1 MKINTRL
8 VQTQHEETTRLSK
21 SSASTTSTALVNLCV
36 VISVVFYLMPQPPE
50 RPKHVRVWTP
60 RLRLY
65 TEDEAVFLEEP
76 FATELVSTLCEP
88 RFIEHLTDWLCF
100 TLGAEITEDLGLES
114 LVPGQEL
121 FVDVLFTRYLYGGT
135 SEGDTIAYKLLEAA
149 QIDQVKYYRGFGDTP
164 ADFSL
169 AQDFD
174 ARETLDSDS
183 EHESDWEGSNDD
195 DVLMDDTD
203 TDYVPEPADESMG
216 DMSPPPSDS
225 ESDLDLPCFVRQ
237 PTHKKL
243 RVVPKVPLLPPDDQ
257 SSQIC
262 RWIHHIQEFFYSD
275 VPGVRDSRLVV
286 DDLVEMRAVPARV
299 YNSEAFQCISEE
311 SGLIELLHKIARP
324 GNLIETTQVDI
335 EESFRWWDWKI
346 AYAELIVQ
354 WLQPVITEAEWEEVR
369 PKTDD
374 PKFQF
379 DAEKA
384 RGLLKFISD
393 RPEMHPW
400 GFNPMAV
407 YLFLSLGC
415 FSTNCETWLLPA
427 LRELHYPFVDGWN
440 CKTVYRELMHL
451 TEFTCAPA
459 SKPLLQSLDERL
471 ALIIQ
476 ETGAFREYV
485 KSLETELYRFNAT
498 ASSTSQPS
506 ASQVSSPALPTLPT
520 PPLPAPISPPSLTK
534 NQRRRLNKAAAAAAR
549 ALAQSKGIQ
558 QHPGARAKKELLGKV
573 KAEKEVKEADPPL
586 ASKGCSKCAGLPDDQ
601 HCIRL
606 IWVTRRNCAHLIG
619 GALTCAPPGSR
630 LRPKSVKRKKGAVKR
645 AHRPVK
651 YYHPLKDLK
660 MEVVE
665 HRPDVYERCGKDIV
679 RFMYKHV
686 NTKAKMVG
694 GVRFKAFS
702 DKTLEHLIHNHR
714 LVKVRAIRRCSI
726 MQRWAYGSMTAT
738 GSRQASGG
746 RRGDTYSAYACHR
759 GDTPDDIKAL
769 FSEAMATDTI
779 IAAGNTIC
787 PGLKTRLEGLTA
799 TSGVNYL
806 GRTSVSNFTCSNYI
820 SCIHPDS
827 DFGLEDLE
835 AERGRNNAR
844 GDLSPCV
851 QLVKSGCGPDD
862 YNFAYVRWG
871 VVVRTMAN
879 TVWYVTH

>member
-8 VQTQHEETTRLSK
+8 VQIQHEETTRLSK

-88 RFIEHLTDWLCF
+88 RFIEHLADWLCF
-100 TLGAEITEDLGLES
+100 TLGAEIAEDLGLES

-335 EESFRWWDWKI
+335 EESFCWWDWKI
-346 AYAELIVQ
+346 AYAELIVR

-400 GFNPMAV
+400 GFNPMA
-407 YLFLSLGC
+407 SQEG
-415 FSTNCETWLLPA
+415 
-427 LRELHYPFVDGWN
+427 
-440 CKTVYRELMHL
+440 
-451 TEFTCAPA
+451 A
-459 SKPLLQSLDERL
+459 S
-471 ALIIQ
+471 
-476 ETGAFREYV
+476 
-485 KSLETELYRFNAT
+485 
-498 ASSTSQPS
+498 
-506 ASQVSSPALPTLPT
+506 
-520 PPLPAPISPPSLTK
+520 
-534 NQRRRLNKAAAAAAR
+534 
-549 ALAQSKGIQ
+549 
-558 QHPGARAKKELLGKV
+558 GKV

-714 LVKVRAIRRCSI
+714 LVKVRAIRRRSI

-806 GRTSVSNFTCSNYI
+806 GRTGVSNFTCSNYI

>member
-1 MKINTRL
+1 MGSPLITDESPLIAGFGDDFNLFGATSVFPTVEAAPQLPPATKLWSFGPSTPALDSIKPASTIKG
-8 VQTQHEETTRLSK
+8 K
-21 SSASTTSTALVNLCV
+21 SSAPRHPSRGYVHPSPLERHWHTSHAPAPAPLRLYTLASTCTPAPVPLYVPTSTPPQTHWHRRTSTRALDLVLDSKPGLGGGGGKCEGRQLSSKQV
-36 VISVVFYLMPQPPE
+36 PQPPE

-76 FATELVSTLCEP
+76 FATELASTLCEP
-88 RFIEHLTDWLCF
+88 RFIGHLADWLCF
-100 TLGAEITEDLGLES
+100 TFGAEIAEDLGLES

-183 EHESDWEGSNDD
+183 EHESDWEGSDDD

-225 ESDLDLPCFVRQ
+225 ESDLDLPCFVHQ

-243 RVVPKVPLLPPDDQ
+243 RVVPKEPLLPLDDQ

-299 YNSEAFQCISEE
+299 YNSEAFQHISEE
-311 SGLIELLHKIARP
+311 SGLFKLLHKITRP
-324 GNLIETTQVDI
+324 GNLIETT
-335 EESFRWWDWKI
+335 
-346 AYAELIVQ
+346 
-354 WLQPVITEAEWEEVR
+354 QPVITEAEWEEVR

-400 GFNPMAV
+400 GFNPMA
-407 YLFLSLGC
+407 
-415 FSTNCETWLLPA
+415 
-427 LRELHYPFVDGWN
+427 
-440 CKTVYRELMHL
+440 
-451 TEFTCAPA
+451 
-459 SKPLLQSLDERL
+459 
-471 ALIIQ
+471 
-476 ETGAFREYV
+476 
-485 KSLETELYRFNAT
+485 
-498 ASSTSQPS
+498 
-506 ASQVSSPALPTLPT
+506 
-520 PPLPAPISPPSLTK
+520 
-534 NQRRRLNKAAAAAAR
+534 
-549 ALAQSKGIQ
+549 
-558 QHPGARAKKELLGKV
+558 
-573 KAEKEVKEADPPL
+573 
-586 ASKGCSKCAGLPDDQ
+586 
-601 HCIRL
+601 
-606 IWVTRRNCAHLIG
+606 
-619 GALTCAPPGSR
+619 
-630 LRPKSVKRKKGAVKR
+630 KRKKGAVKR
-645 AHRPVK
+645 AHCPVK

-679 RFMYKHV
+679 QFMYKHV

-806 GRTSVSNFTCSNYI
+806 GHTGVSNFTCSNYI

-835 AERGRNNAR
+835 AGRGRNNA
-844 GDLSPCV
+844 
-851 QLVKSGCGPDD
+851 
-862 YNFAYVRWG
+862 
-871 VVVRTMAN
+871 
-879 TVWYVTH
+879 